1 MVLVTLAALFGTA
14 LYIFFKLFDRLKV
27 PLLPAIVVNYL
38 VAFLF
43 GLIYSKPWAV
53 GDISLLWLPSA
64 LQGALFILLFQLI
77 GLASQRIGISPTTV
91 ASKMS
96 LALTV
101 MITVLIFRE
110 QPSALAWS
118 GIALALLGVTFSSWG
133 RGTRGVKG
141 WWLLPVIFFASAF
154 SDVLINAAQRT
165 RVTPMT
171 EAVFPTMIFGFSA
184 LFGLCWLAFRTDRT
198 ALLDPRTWLWGGLLG
213 CVNYGSIYFLVLAL
227 SRSGLAASSVFPLA
241 NVGVILFG
249 TAASVILFKE
259 RIRTVQWIGIVL
271 SIAALGLIISAPV

>member
-1 MVLVTLAALFGTA
+1 MVLVMLSALLTAA
-14 LYIFFKLFDRLKV
+14 LYIIFKLFDRRKV
-27 PLLPAIVVNYL
+27 PLLPAIVVNYV

-43 GLIYSKPWAV
+43 GFIYSKPWSAS
-53 GDISLLWLPSA
+53 DISLLWLPSA
-64 LQGALFILLFQLI
+64 VQGGLFILLFQLI

-101 MITVLIFRE
+101 LITVLIFRE

-118 GIALALLGVTFSSWG
+118 GIALAVLGVTFSSWG
-133 RGTRGVKG
+133 GGKRGAKG
-141 WWLLPVIFFASAF
+141 WWLLPVIFFASAI

-184 LFGLCWLAFRTDRT
+184 FIGLCWLVFQADRV
-198 ALLDPRTWLWGGLLG
+198 ALLQPRTWFWGALLG
-213 CVNYGSIYFLVLAL
+213 VVNYGSIYFLVLAL
-227 SRSGLAASSVFPLA
+227 SRGGLQASSVFPLA

-249 TAASVILFKE
+249 TAASIVLFKE
-259 RIRTVQWIGIVL
+259 RLRVVHWIGIVL
-271 SIAALGLIISAPV
+271 SIVALCLIISAPA

>member
-1 MVLVTLAALFGTA
+1 MALVMLSALFGA
-14 LYIFFKLFDRLKV
+14 VLFVFFKLFDRRKV

-43 GLIYSKPWAV
+43 GLVYSKPWAA
-53 GDISLLWLPSA
+53 GDISLLWMPSA
-64 LQGALFILLFQLI
+64 LQGGLFILLFQLI

-101 MITVLIFRE
+101 LITVLIFRE

-118 GIALALLGVTFSSWG
+118 GIALAVLGVTFSSWG
-133 RGTRGVKG
+133 GGTRGAKG
-141 WWLLPVIFFASAF
+141 WWLLPVIFFASAI

-171 EAVFPTMIFGFSA
+171 EAVFPTMIFGFAA
-184 LFGLCWLAFRTDRT
+184 LFGLGWLVFRTDRG
-198 ALLDPRTWLWGGLLG
+198 ALLHPRTWFWGALLG
-213 CVNYGSIYFLVLAL
+213 GVNYGSIYFLVLAL
-227 SRSGLAASSVFPLA
+227 SRGGLQASIVFPLA
-241 NVGVILFG
+241 NVGVILIG
-249 TAASVILFKE
+249 TAASVVLFKE
-259 RIRTVQWIGIVL
+259 RLHLVHWVGIAL
-271 SIAALGLIISAPV
+271 SIVALCLIISAPA

>member
-1 MVLVTLAALFGTA
+1 MVLVMLSALFTAALYV
-14 LYIFFKLFDRLKV
+14 LFKLFDRRKV
-27 PLLPAIVVNYL
+27 PLLPAIVVNYI

-43 GLIYSKPWAV
+43 GLFYSTPWTA

-64 LQGALFILLFQLI
+64 LQGGLFILLFHLI
-77 GLASQRIGISPTTV
+77 GSASQRIGISPTTV

-118 GIALALLGVTFSSWG
+118 GIALAVLGVTFSSWG
-133 RGTRGVKG
+133 GGTRGAKG
-141 WWLLPVIFFASAF
+141 WWLLPVIFFASAI
-154 SDVLINAAQRT
+154 SDVLINASQRT

-171 EAVFPTMIFGFSA
+171 EAVFPTMIFGFAA
-184 LFGLCWLAFRTDRT
+184 LFGLCWLVFRADRI
-198 ALLDPRTWLWGGLLG
+198 ALLQPRTWFWGALLG
-213 CVNYGSIYFLVLAL
+213 GVNYASIFFLVLAL
-227 SRSGLAASSVFPLA
+227 SRGGLQASSVFPLA

-249 TAASVILFKE
+249 TAASIVLFKE
-259 RIRTVQWIGIVL
+259 RLRAVQWVGIVL
-271 SIAALGLIISAPV
+271 SIAALGLIISAPA